1 MSVFTS
7 TNLGVNKTN
16 PAHTLDVN
24 GDCGISSN
32 LNVSGRS
39 YLGTGFQTRTGTTG
53 TYGSNAINLNWNGS
67 KLQFFVDSTD
77 VTNTLTTG
85 SAPTTQSLILSYT
98 MNSVFSNGTT
108 KPMYVTLVINASA
121 LNEVFT
127 IYCDTNSNPSTQI
140 LQISVYS
147 NQQAVS
153 FVLLPNFYFK
163 VNANASGSVTSFI
176 YYN

>member
-24 GDCGISSN
+24 GDCA
-32 LNVSGRS
+32 VSGNAFFNNLS
-39 YLGTGFQTRTGTTG
+39 VSGTFSG
-53 TYGSNAINLNWNGS
+53 N
-67 KLQFFVDSTD
+67 V
-77 VTNTLTTG
+77 NT
-85 SAPTTQSLILSYT
+85 APATQSLILSYT
-98 MNSVFSNGTT
+98 MNSAFSNGTS

-121 LNEVFT
+121 LNEIFT